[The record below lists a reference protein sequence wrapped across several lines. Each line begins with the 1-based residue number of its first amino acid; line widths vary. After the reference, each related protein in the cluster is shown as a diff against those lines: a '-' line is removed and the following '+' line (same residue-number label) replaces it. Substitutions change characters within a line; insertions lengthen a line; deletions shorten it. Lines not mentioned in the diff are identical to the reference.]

1 MTSKFSG
8 RYLILDIGKAETKIM
23 DASIAGS
30 TITVYKTVDM
40 KDMTPFVST
49 DSFMLGNIKGFV
61 ESLVS
66 TLKSFNIK
74 TSRVLVCSSILGIRV
89 NWEDKS
95 SKNYKDSKELDKYY
109 QEQIGRATSNLT
121 ISDYKLYGCL
131 PNETDLRYRVMT
143 QKGGLLLLKDFITT
157 MHDHGL
163 NVQHI
168 EASASAVLNLSVL
181 FNHSYDLPTLI
192 LVDMGTS
199 VTMGVF
205 SNGVQVA
212 TNTSPMPL
220 TTLVRDLSVELG
232 VPPIK
237 IKKYMYKIGAIRTT
251 ATESELYNDNVDAEQ
266 YFMIINRAVAT
277 TLESLRK
284 SINSLVSSRN
294 LGHYQVQLLGGI
306 MDIPGV
312 YQLFETA
319 WKDVPLGQLVIESKF
334 TTKTLAVVNKLNSYV
349 DNKYACCLGVLLGNQ
364 FQRNLNLVPTEAT
377 SINSNNAI
385 LGATQL
391 LLALTIMASVALVG
405 IAGYN
410 GVQRYRYRN
419 VESYLTEVNTQI
431 SRATTTDNKYK
442 AYLAA
447 IQDVDNVA
455 QPLINFITQYSDTS
469 LRIASIDTPQ
479 MLVQPEVEPSTS
491 TSSTTTDDNFV
502 EPMPDGVTPVEG
514 TADTSGTTD
523 TTNGTTDTTT
533 DSTQQ
538 KSTKQNII
546 IRGYATDSSSITE
559 FFNRL
564 QAEDWVPDLSMT
576 GVKQVQLNNDEVL
589 YIFEI
594 EIRRFAS

>member
-30 TITVYKTVDM
+30 TITVFKTVDM

-49 DSFMLGNIKGFV
+49 DSFMLGNIRGFV
-61 ESLVS
+61 ESLVN

-89 NWEDKS
+89 AWEDKS
-95 SKNYKDSKELDKYY
+95 SKTYKDSKELDKYY

-131 PNETDLRYRVMT
+131 PSETDLRYRVMT
-143 QKGGLLLLKDFITT
+143 QRGGLLLLKDFIAT
-157 MHDHGL
+157 MHEYGL

-168 EASASAVLNLSVL
+168 ESSTSAMLNLSVL
-181 FNHSYDLPTLI
+181 FSHSYDLPTTVLI
-192 LVDMGTS
+192 DMGTS
-199 VTMGVF
+199 VTICMF
-205 SNGVQVA
+205 TNGVQVT
-212 TNTSPMPL
+212 TNTSTFPL

-237 IKKYMYKIGAIRTT
+237 IKKYLYKIGAIRTT
-251 ATESELYNDNVDAEQ
+251 ATESELYNDNIDAEQ
-266 YFMIINRAVAT
+266 YFSIINRAAAAT
-277 TLESLRK
+277 IESLRN
-284 SINSLVSSRN
+284 SINSQISSRN
-294 LGHYQVQLLGGI
+294 LGHYQVQLMGGI
-306 MDIPGV
+306 MDIPGI
-312 YQLFETA
+312 YQIFETI
-319 WKDVPLGQLVIESKF
+319 WKDIPIGHLVIESKF
-334 TTKTLAVVNKLNSYV
+334 ATKTLAIVNKLNSYV
-349 DNKYACCLGVLLGNQ
+349 DNKYAPCLGVLLGNQ
-364 FQRNLNLVPTEAT
+364 FQRNINLVPSEAIT
-377 SINSNNAI
+377 INSNNAI
-385 LGATQL
+385 VAATQL
-391 LLALTIMASVALVG
+391 LLACVIMVSVALVG

-410 GVQRYRYRN
+410 GVQMYRYRN
-419 VESYLTEVNTQI
+419 VESYLTEVNTQVT
-431 SRATTTDNKYK
+431 RATVTDNKYK
-442 AYLAA
+442 AYLEA
-447 IQDVDNVA
+447 IQDIDNVA
-455 QPLINFITQYSDTS
+455 QPLIEFVTQYTDTS

-479 MLVQPEVEPSTS
+479 MLVKPTVEPN
-491 TSSTTTDDNFV
+491 SSIPETTTDDNFV
-502 EPMPDGVTPVEG
+502 EPMPDGITPIEG
-514 TADTSGTTD
+514 TTDTSGTD
-523 TTNGTTDTTT
+523 TTSGTTDTTT

-564 QAEDWVPDLSMT
+564 QAEGWVPDLSMT
-576 GVKQVQLNNDEVL
+576 GVKQIQLNANEVI

>member
-30 TITVYKTVDM
+30 TITVFKTVDM

-49 DSFMLGNIKGFV
+49 DSFMLGNIRGFV
-61 ESLVS
+61 ESLVN

-89 NWEDKS
+89 AWEDKS
-95 SKNYKDSKELDKYY
+95 SKTYKDSKELDKYY

-131 PNETDLRYRVMT
+131 PSETDLRYRVMT
-143 QKGGLLLLKDFITT
+143 QRGGLLLLKDFIAT
-157 MHDHGL
+157 MHEYGL

-168 EASASAVLNLSVL
+168 ESSTSAMLNLSVL
-181 FNHSYDLPTLI
+181 FSHSYDLPTTVLI
-192 LVDMGTS
+192 DMGTS
-199 VTMGVF
+199 VTIGMF
-205 SNGVQVA
+205 TNGVQVT
-212 TNTSPMPL
+212 TNTSTFPL

-237 IKKYMYKIGAIRTT
+237 IKKYLYKIGAIRTT
-251 ATESELYNDNVDAEQ
+251 ATESELYNDNIDAEQ
-266 YFMIINRAVAT
+266 YFSIINRAAT
-277 TLESLRK
+277 ATIESLRN
-284 SINSLVSSRN
+284 SINSQISSRN
-294 LGHYQVQLLGGI
+294 LGHYQVQLMGGI

-312 YQLFETA
+312 YQIFETI
-319 WKDVPLGQLVIESKF
+319 WKDIPIGHLVIESKF
-334 TTKTLAVVNKLNSYV
+334 ATKTLAIVNKLNSYV
-349 DNKYACCLGVLLGNQ
+349 DNKYALCLGVLLGNQ
-364 FQRNLNLVPTEAT
+364 FQRNINLVPSEAIT
-377 SINSNNAI
+377 INSNNAI
-385 LGATQL
+385 VAATQL
-391 LLALTIMASVALVG
+391 LLACFIMASVALVG
-405 IAGYN
+405 ITGYN
-410 GVQRYRYRN
+410 GVQMYRYRN
-419 VESYLTEVNTQI
+419 VESYLTEVNTQVT
-431 SRATTTDNKYK
+431 RATVTDNKYK
-442 AYLAA
+442 AYLEA
-447 IQDVDNVA
+447 IQDIDNVA
-455 QPLINFITQYSDTS
+455 QPLIDFITQYADTS

-479 MLVQPEVEPSTS
+479 MLVKPTVEPN
-491 TSSTTTDDNFV
+491 SSISETTTDDNFV
-502 EPMPDGVTPVEG
+502 EPMPEGITPIE
-514 TADTSGTTD
+514 GTTD
-523 TTNGTTDTTT
+523 TSDTDATSGTTDTTT

-564 QAEDWVPDLSMT
+564 QAEEWVPDLSMT
-576 GVKQVQLNNDEVL
+576 GVKQIQLNQNEVI